1 MIAIDLLSENLI
13 EKFVEKKEI
22 KKAYWLNGCSI
33 YLTHEP
39 CIMYT
44 MALPHSR
51 ISTVFY
57 LNKNPHSEALGSIY
71 RLHTL
76 KKPIIALMFIIY
88 NKQMLMIW
96 NKILIVL
103 FVKWL

>member
-1 MIAIDLLSENLI
+1 
-13 EKFVEKKEI
+13 
-22 KKAYWLNGCSI
+22 
-33 YLTHEP
+33 
-39 CIMYT
+39 

-88 NKQMLMIW
+88 NKQMLMI
-96 NKILIVL
+96 
-103 FVKWL
+103 